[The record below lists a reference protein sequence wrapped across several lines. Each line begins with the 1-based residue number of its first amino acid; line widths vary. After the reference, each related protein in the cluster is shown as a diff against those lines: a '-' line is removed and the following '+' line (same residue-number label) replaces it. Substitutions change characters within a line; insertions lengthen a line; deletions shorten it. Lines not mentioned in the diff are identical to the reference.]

1 VNASTGPAAAGPD
14 AKRPPRQCMPSA
26 STVIAAT
33 IETRVSFTYKTSA
46 ITAARAGPRIS
57 MRHRWGW
64 PGNTTKNTHAA
75 HTAADTYCLFL
86 LASISILSDFVR
98 AVKTSMI
105 QYATIEE
112 AWSTSTPP
120 ARYPS
125 SGLFDVGKFD
135 ERVDSNFCDTSGV
148 ALESAYPPS
157 TAAEPYDRS
166 HGTRT
171 MDTLKMHSPRDPG
184 CSASP
189 PDRRDS
195 EPENMYSKV
204 TPKPVVRTPIVTTSP
219 ASRASDERGRLY
231 DILVFILFGLL
242 IVLAMHEV
250 ASLGE
255 NIGRARAAAASAASH
270 AARRALSYPQRFP
283 RMY

>member
-1 VNASTGPAAAGPD
+1 VNASTGPASDAG

-26 STVIAAT
+26 STLIAAT
-33 IETRVSFTYKTSA
+33 METRVSFTYKTDA
-46 ITAARAGPRIS
+46 ITTAIAGPRTS
-57 MRHRWGW
+57 TRHRSGC
-64 PGNTTKNTHAA
+64 PGKTTKKTHAA
-75 HTAADTYCLFL
+75 QTAADTYCLFL
-86 LASISILSDFVR
+86 LANISILPDFVR

-112 AWSTSTPP
+112 AWSASTPP

-135 ERVDSNFCDTSGV
+135 ERVDANFCDASGV

-157 TAAEPYDRS
+157 TASKPYDRM

-189 PDRRDS
+189 PEGRES
-195 EPENMYSKV
+195 EPESMYAKGSRTSV
-204 TPKPVVRTPIVTTSP
+204 HAAPIATPSA
-219 ASRASDERGRLY
+219 ASTASAERGRLY
-231 DILVFILFGLL
+231 DILVFVLFGLL

-255 NIGRARAAAASAASH
+255 SIGRARSAAASAARH
-270 AARRALSYPQRFP
+270 ATRHVMSYPGRVS